1 LKQIIL
7 GTAGHIDHGKTSLIK
22 AITGIDTDRL
32 KEEKLRG
39 ITIELGFASI
49 DLPSGQHIG
58 IVDVPG
64 HEKFV
69 KNMVAG
75 ATGID
80 IVVMVIAADEGI
92 MPQTREHMEICTLLG
107 IKHGLVAL
115 TKLDLV
121 DEEWLELATDD
132 VKEFTRKT
140 FLEDAP
146 VIPLSSATGQG
157 ISDFIKI
164 LDEISLKIPQRSQ
177 TGLFRLPVDRIFS
190 MKGFGTV
197 ITGTLIAGSVRVGD
211 TVMIYPSL
219 ITSKVR
225 GIQVHN
231 KSQST
236 AEAGMRTAINFQGIE
251 KASIN
256 RGDVVAYPG
265 SLQSSYMLDV
275 SFHFLQS
282 NEKPIKTRTR
292 VRFHA
297 GTSEV
302 LGNLILLDRDEL
314 VPGDTSIAQLRLD
327 SPISL
332 VKDDRFVIRSYS
344 PIRTIGGGQILNP
357 IPRKHKRFKSETVKE
372 LNDLID
378 QSPDEIIS
386 YHLNE
391 SGYSG
396 ISLSHLK
403 VMTNLSE
410 KLLKTSMQ
418 SLLSKKIIFQADK
431 ENKIY
436 IHINA
441 LIKLEKDILD
451 ILSKYHQANPLKA
464 GMPKEE
470 LKSRLPAYIGLKLSN
485 LVLAQMIKDKSIIQE
500 GDIIRLKD
508 HKVSLKVDQA
518 KIRKKILDI
527 YKENGLQPPYFKEVV
542 KNLNIDSK
550 LAKDVLLHLVD
561 EKFIIKVKEDLY
573 FDAESVKSLK
583 NRLLD
588 FLKANNEITT
598 PQFKDMTG
606 ASRKYV
612 IPLLEYLDS
621 NNITIRIGDIRRL
634 RKIGTGT
641 K

>member
-49 DLPSGQHIG
+49 DLPGGQHIG

-357 IPRKHKRFKSETVKE
+357 IPRKHKRFKSEIVKE

>member
-1 LKQIIL
+1 
-7 GTAGHIDHGKTSLIK
+7 
-22 AITGIDTDRL
+22 
-32 KEEKLRG
+32 
-39 ITIELGFASI
+39 
-49 DLPSGQHIG
+49 
-58 IVDVPG
+58 
-64 HEKFV
+64 
-69 KNMVAG
+69 
-75 ATGID
+75 
-80 IVVMVIAADEGI
+80 
-92 MPQTREHMEICTLLG
+92 
-107 IKHGLVAL
+107 
-115 TKLDLV
+115 
-121 DEEWLELATDD
+121 
-132 VKEFTRKT
+132 
-140 FLEDAP
+140 
-146 VIPLSSATGQG
+146 
-157 ISDFIKI
+157 
-164 LDEISLKIPQRSQ
+164 
-177 TGLFRLPVDRIFS
+177 
-190 MKGFGTV
+190 
-197 ITGTLIAGSVRVGD
+197 
-211 TVMIYPSL
+211 
-219 ITSKVR
+219 
-225 GIQVHN
+225 
-231 KSQST
+231 
-236 AEAGMRTAINFQGIE
+236 
-251 KASIN
+251 
-256 RGDVVAYPG
+256 
-265 SLQSSYMLDV
+265 
-275 SFHFLQS
+275 
-282 NEKPIKTRTR
+282 
-292 VRFHA
+292 
-297 GTSEV
+297 
-302 LGNLILLDRDEL
+302 
-314 VPGDTSIAQLRLD
+314 
-327 SPISL
+327 
-332 VKDDRFVIRSYS
+332 
-344 PIRTIGGGQILNP
+344 
-357 IPRKHKRFKSETVKE
+357 
-372 LNDLID
+372 
-378 QSPDEIIS
+378 
-386 YHLNE
+386 
-391 SGYSG
+391 
-396 ISLSHLK
+396 
-403 VMTNLSE
+403 
-410 KLLKTSMQ
+410 MQ

-634 RKIGTGT
+634 RKIGTGA